1 MKLKFILLIVFVALS
16 RIICAEDEKKEEKK
30 IWVGPKYGLDVV
42 STTADLTSLTD
53 QLKTNYQVGFFMQFG
68 KKIYFQP
75 EIYYSSYTTNPSTN
89 AKINYLKAPMMLGWK
104 LIDIGLISLH
114 LNGGPSYLK
123 QLDSTNKGQINW
135 EVGAGV
141 NLLGFITTDLRYTIQ
156 KGSTT
161 GIQQVGELISN
172 GGMLNLTVG
181 LRL

>member
-1 MKLKFILLIVFVALS
+1 
-16 RIICAEDEKKEEKK
+16 
-30 IWVGPKYGLDVV
+30 
-42 STTADLTSLTD
+42 
-53 QLKTNYQVGFFMQFG
+53 
-68 KKIYFQP
+68 
-75 EIYYSSYTTNPSTN
+75 
-89 AKINYLKAPMMLGWK
+89 MMLGLK
-104 LIDIGLISLH
+104 VIDLGLISLH

-123 QLDSTNKGQINW
+123 QLDSTNKGVINW

-161 GIQQVGELISN
+161 GMQIEQLISN

>member
-1 MKLKFILLIVFVALS
+1 MKMKIVILIAFVSL
-16 RIICAEDEKKEEKK
+16 CGVLLAEDDKKDEKKV
-30 IWVGPKYGLDVV
+30 WFGPKYGLDVV
-42 STTADLTSLTD
+42 SSTADIESLTD
-53 QLKTNYQVGFFMQFG
+53 QLKTNYQVGFFMQLG

-75 EIYYSSYTTNPSTN
+75 EIYYSSYTTNPITN
-89 AKINYLKAPMMLGWK
+89 TKINYLKAPMMLGLK
-104 LIDIGLISLH
+104 VIDLGLISLH

-123 QLDSTNKGQINW
+123 QLDSTNKGVINW

-161 GIQQVGELISN
+161 GMQIEQLISN